1 MKHLQIYLISIAI
14 LVSGCK
20 LKERVDEKTV
30 DNNKPT
36 VNVVYTESLTKVYD
50 EAKKIPQEDRDFAI
64 KQFSGMGLY
73 IKNSNIESN
82 LKIEKLVT
90 NFQKDYGVSRDKNL
104 NFSNALETYFK
115 EQGTNKTLKFDS
127 QEIRD
132 NYSKIFINVSEAI
145 RKADIDKSKEKT

>member
-1 MKHLQIYLISIAI
+1 MKHLQLYLVSIVI
-14 LVSGCK
+14 LLSGCK
-20 LKERVDEKTV
+20 ITKTV
-30 DNNKPT
+30 DDKSTDVSKST
-36 VNVVYTESLTKVYD
+36 VNIVYTESLTKVYD

-90 NFQKDYGVSRDKNL
+90 NFQKDYGVSKDKNL
-104 NFSNALETYFK
+104 NFSNALEAYFI
-115 EQGTNKTLKFDS
+115 EQGAKKTLKFDS
-127 QEIRD
+127 QDVRD